1 MVLMKRTSMQPM
13 DLCNISTLLTINRY
27 SGVRRQQQQQDFPP
41 LTSSNNKY
49 TPPARRAPTGQ
60 STVSGAPVDPAIISS
75 QLARPDKP
83 SAETVKATPAAK
95 ASKPEVA
102 TPPTT
107 TESSFAATPEPKAIL
122 PSTSSAASRTA
133 SPQVKPEAA
142 TNATATV
149 ERDVSQ
155 AFKTFA
161 VQQRKNVDQL
171 RLSRIRNDKEIKLND
186 LKKFADSFKLTTPVP
201 SDLVSIIAKDPAK
214 QKEIQ
219 EKAKRNAEESKAN
232 TDGAKPIVPVPE
244 TKSTQRPIPTTHTSS
259 PSNPP
264 NRQNAARN
272 AGFGNSGPYRGSS
285 QAPPQ
290 PVTNQQSRV
299 ATLGRNIRSTES
311 NSNKISQPSQAH
323 EARLPPTGPA
333 DPNFSRRSSG
343 VTSLQGARLN
353 PNSTEFRPSPHAQT
367 FSPHGNLSSQGNN
380 PSSGSSPRSAVN
392 APAPAPITR
401 SLLRRKPTKPAERAK
416 LSDKFDALGH
426 IKTLKPGPEKKWDLN
441 GGMKPAY
448 ETPLAW
454 RLVVGDEKQGSTME
468 LTYTKLFEMTPFPAQ
483 PMSSPGPAH
492 VMPQQPHQHQLPF
505 HLQQG
510 VHMQP
515 GRSPRAPPMNLHGN
529 QLGHGPTPPFNG
541 HDDHRM
547 MPSHSAQSYGSPRM
561 PNVNMA
567 YASPMNQSAQL
578 FNPQMM
584 PYGGPPMQAQFRSL
598 SQSHQYMPQQGQ
610 MAPIMMQNPAGG
622 FLTSQGMAPG
632 PPMMFPQGQAP
643 FMPPGNGHPPPMQP
657 NGFPNSPGRSA
668 PMMMSQG
675 SQQGHQ
681 QQPMYAMNPGMSP
694 GPQYGNVGPIYAQ
707 QQPPGGCKYLKL
719 LQTKIC

>member
-1 MVLMKRTSMQPM
+1 
-13 DLCNISTLLTINRY
+13 
-27 SGVRRQQQQQDFPP
+27 
-41 LTSSNNKY
+41 LTSSTNKY

-75 QLARPDKP
+75 QLARPDK
-83 SAETVKATPAAK
+83 SITDANKAVPATK

-107 TESSFAATPEPKAIL
+107 TESSFAATPEPKAPI
-122 PSTSSAASRTA
+122 PSTSSSASRTA

-142 TNATATV
+142 ANATATV

-232 TDGAKPIVPVPE
+232 PDAAKPIVPVPE
-244 TKSTQRPIPTTHTSS
+244 TKSTQRPAPTTHVSS

-264 NRQNAARN
+264 PNRQNAGRN
-272 AGFGNSGPYRGSS
+272 AGFANSGPYRGSS

-290 PVTNQQSRV
+290 PIPNQQSRV
-299 ATLGRNIRSTES
+299 ANLARNIRSTEA
-311 NSNKISQPSQAH
+311 NSNKIAQPSQAH

-333 DPNFSRRSSG
+333 NSADPNFSRRSSG
-343 VTSLQGARLN
+343 VASIQGPRLN
-353 PNSTEFRPSPHAQT
+353 PNSSEFRPSPHAAT
-367 FSPHGNLSSQGNN
+367 FNPHGN
-380 PSSGSSPRSAVN
+380 PSSGSSPKSTVDAAVPT
-392 APAPAPITR
+392 PAPTPITR
-401 SLLRRKPTKPAERAK
+401 SFLRRKPVKPAERAK
-416 LSDKFDALGH
+416 LTEKFDALSY
-426 IKTLKPGPEKKWDLN
+426 IKTFKPGPEKKWDLN

-448 ETPLAW
+448 DTHPAW
-454 RLVVGDEKQGSTME
+454 RQVVGDEKPGSNME
-468 LTYTKLFEMTPFPAQ
+468 LTYTKLFEMAPFPTQ

-510 VHMQP
+510 VHNMQP

-529 QLGHGPTPPFNG
+529 PIAHGPAPPFNG

-547 MPSHSAQSYGSPRM
+547 MPSHSAQSYGSPRIQ
-561 PNVNMA
+561 NVNMA

-578 FNPQMM
+578 AFNPQMI
-584 PYGGPPMQAQFRSL
+584 PYGGGPPMQPQFRSL
-598 SQSHQYMPQQGQ
+598 SQSHQYMPQQGPI
-610 MAPIMMQNPAGG
+610 PIMMQNPAGG

-632 PPMMFPQGQAP
+632 PQMMYPQGQAP

-681 QQPMYAMNPGMSP
+681 QPMYGMNPGMSP
-694 GPQYGNVGPIYAQ
+694 GPQYGNVAPIYAQ
-707 QQPPGGCKYLKL
+707 QPPGGSKC
-719 LQTKIC
+719 TAFV